1 MKLGEIFNDKQI
13 ELVKQYMPKFPL
25 DVELTEQQEDDF
37 EGDILVLML
46 SEFNEDY
53 SALSEIGQEYER
65 MLDIFVEA

>member
-13 ELVKQYMPKFPL
+13 EPVKQYMSKFPL